1 MGQMALGAVKSIANS
16 DDLLDTSNEQ
26 QSFIYYDILGRFM
39 FAYSFT
45 FYQYLNFLALLFVP
59 IVAVYMSISRNKDH
73 QSISSILKKNAF
85 LTLQGLIAAF
95 SAFIIIILFTVLAVL
110 IMVKINP
117 SMTYGDVYGAAL
129 YTFVSVFLG
138 LQLSQLLLPKKL
150 KQTLT
155 STNAAWYGLISFWW
169 ILVVCSC
176 IAGFKG
182 IAALYFAV
190 HLLVFNSL
198 AGLLHLLLPATKKFR
213 SPLIYFLQT
222 IVPFTL
228 LLELDFLVM
237 DAMRHS
243 TADGTP
249 ELAGKLPFS
258 FHYKMTWKLKFQS
271 SLYLDRI
278 TTHFNRYAFLTLG
291 ICSWKPTQS
300 HCISYYR
307 LLISLQY
314 MFSTST
320 L

>member
-249 ELAGKLPFS
+249 ELAGKPPFS
-258 FHYKMTWKLKFQS
+258 FHYKMT
-271 SLYLDRI
+271 
-278 TTHFNRYAFLTLG
+278 
-291 ICSWKPTQS
+291 
-300 HCISYYR
+300 
-307 LLISLQY
+307 
-314 MFSTST
+314 
-320 L
+320 